1 MAHETKKRLKE
12 IMQMKTVIFLMSSYF
27 LFAFSFI
34 ETLSEELY
42 LIYTFK
48 FIVSFFL
55 FSNINKINYEQ
66 QFCSTIKKYFS
77 IQLVY
82 LYFLMHLQHSHP
94 QPQPQV
100 TKYRKI
106 FFIFFLV
113 YDCLFVCVSAHSK
126 KTLPTAERLTLYLL
140 LVNAF
145 YKRLDIVD

>member
-77 IQLVY
+77 IQIVY

-94 QPQPQV
+94 HPQ
-100 TKYRKI
+100 R
-106 FFIFFLV
+106 
-113 YDCLFVCVSAHSK
+113 
-126 KTLPTAERLTLYLL
+126 
-140 LVNAF
+140 
-145 YKRLDIVD
+145 